1 VAKNGQKGEK
11 IHSFDCYGNNCGK
24 KFVDRAALMEH
35 KNVSPQCKNVANRGS
50 RFREERGPFA
60 PVHNYNAGC
69 VVNVSAPSVQQAS
82 LPVASVAAPP
92 AAAMPAVPNADA
104 PVARVEVPRVQAE
117 DDLVGIV
124 PKHAP
129 KLVVC
134 DDNKQSRLLFRQK
147 CMQFAIVCTCIA
159 GLLAMW
165 IPAAILA
172 SNDALQPQVNA
183 TFSMYDFQPDFEL
196 TGTMPV
202 LSSVFES
209 VQGFFWSFAPTNP
222 VNQQHV
228 HALGV
233 GQSSVE
239 LSRMPFVG
247 FCVMLIFPTILL
259 VGLMLIHLRSKDYI
273 RYTLIGCA
281 YTEACWKGD
290 VRSLTMKTIP
300 KSSPDFVP
308 DAKYLVY
315 RVSECRY
322 GVQQQ
327 TKDVVISYSLY
338 LAMSADVHTKKY
350 TTLEKC
356 STLLS
361 DSFGF
366 AAQCKQINIAEELN
380 ADHDVTMNTC
390 RFFAA
395 RLLSNRF
402 GGGDL
407 NCMRL

>member
-1 VAKNGQKGEK
+1 V
-11 IHSFDCYGNNCGK
+11 NN
-24 KFVDRAALMEH
+24 L
-35 KNVSPQCKNVANRGS
+35 
-50 RFREERGPFA
+50 A
-60 PVHNYNAGC
+60 PV
-69 VVNVSAPSVQQAS
+69 
-82 LPVASVAAPP
+82 VAAASAAPAAASP
-92 AAAMPAVPNADA
+92 AAAMPAVPVADA

-117 DDLVGIV
+117 DNLDGIV

-129 KLVVC
+129 KLVIL
-134 DDNKQSRLLFRQK
+134 DDNKQSRLIFRQK
-147 CMQFAIVCTCIA
+147 CTHFVVMCMCLAA
-159 GLLAMW
+159 LLALW
-165 IPAAILA
+165 SIPAVEVLKIYER
-172 SNDALQPQVNA
+172 QPAQQNA
-183 TFSMYDFQPDFEL
+183 TFGVYDFQPDFEL
-196 TGTMPV
+196 SGFVPFAT
-202 LSSVFES
+202 SAFES
-209 VQGFFWSFAPTNP
+209 FKDFLWSFTPTNP

-233 GQSSVE
+233 GQSVVEENWASVFG
-239 LSRMPFVG
+239 L
-247 FCVMLIFPTILL
+247 CLLLL
-259 VGLMLIHLRSKDYI
+259 VPTFLVIGTLWLLLRRQDYI
-273 RYTLIGCA
+273 RYTLVGCA
-281 YTEACWKGD
+281 YTESCWKGD
-290 VRSLTMKTIP
+290 VRSVTMKTIP

-322 GVQQQ
+322 GVQQR

-338 LAMSADVHTKKY
+338 LAMCADVHTKKY
-350 TTLEKC
+350 TTPEKC
-356 STLLS
+356 ATLLS